1 MMAIYLSDL
10 WGAPEE
16 AVKNMQPVTVGD
28 MIDYIIAHNT
38 KEPPATIAEALEL
51 VA

>member
-16 AVKNMQPVTVGD
+16 AVKNMQPITVGD
-28 MIDYIIAHNT
+28 MIDYIVAHKT

-51 VA
+51 VS